1 MEVDILSTLG
11 FWVNHHTLYEDASI
25 KLRWALKR
33 AKDEKEM
40 LVPKHT
46 EDELFDLLSYLSY
59 ISTTQLDLIK
69 HQA

>member
-1 MEVDILSTLG
+1 MEAEILRTLG
-11 FWVNHHTLYEDASI
+11 FWINHHTVYEDAAI

-33 AKDEKEM
+33 AKEEKEM
-40 LVPKHT
+40 LIPKPS